1 MSESASDVDVVV
13 SAPRRHTAR
22 WAAITL
28 GVVLLLFVAVLATR
42 KSAADKQA
50 ESPLLGKP
58 APSLTG
64 TGLDGSQVSLAAMH
78 GKWVVVNFMA
88 SWCVPCRD
96 EHPEL
101 VKFSQRHEAAGDA
114 AVLGVIFDD
123 TEPNVRRFFDQ
134 LGGSWPVVSD
144 PGGRTAL
151 DFGVRGP
158 PESFLVDPNGF
169 VVWKG
174 IGQVD
179 ANGLDKL
186 VTQGKARG
194 A

>member
-1 MSESASDVDVVV
+1 MSDVELAV
-13 SAPRRHTAR
+13 SRSRRHTAR
-22 WAAITL
+22 WAAISL

-64 TGLDGSQVSLAAMH
+64 TGLDGGGVSLGSMH

-88 SWCVPCRD
+88 SWCVPCRE

-101 VKFSQRHEAAGDA
+101 VKFTQRHQAAGDA

-123 TEPNVRRFFDQ
+123 SAANVRRFFAE
-134 LGGSWPVVSD
+134 LGGSWPVISD
-144 PGGRTAL
+144 PGGRIAL
-151 DFGVRGP
+151 DYGVRGP
-158 PESFLVDPNGF
+158 PESFLIDPNGF

-174 IGQVD
+174 IGQVSAD
-179 ANGLDKL
+179 GLDRL
-186 VTQGKARG
+186 VAQGRARSG
-194 A
+194 S

>member
-1 MSESASDVDVVV
+1 MTDTTATLEVPA
-13 SAPRRHTAR
+13 RRHTAR
-22 WAAITL
+22 WVAVTL

-58 APSLTG
+58 APSLAG
-64 TGLDGSQVSLAAMH
+64 TALDGTQTSLASLH

-88 SWCVPCRD
+88 SWCVPCAQ

-101 VKFSQRHEAAGDA
+101 VKFTQRHQADGDA

-123 TEPNVRRFFDQ
+123 TEANVRGFFQ
-134 LGGSWPVVSD
+134 RLGGEWPVVGD

-158 PESFLVDPNGF
+158 PESFIVDREGY
-169 VVWKG
+169 VLTRIVG
-174 IGQVD
+174 TVTAD
-179 ANGLDKL
+179 GLDRIL
-186 VTQGKARG
+186 AAAKAANR
-194 A
+194 

>member
-1 MSESASDVDVVV
+1 MSDLDVGVPR
-13 SAPRRHTAR
+13 ARRHTAR
-22 WAAITL
+22 WAAISL

-58 APSLTG
+58 APTLAG
-64 TGLDGSQVSLAAMH
+64 TGLDGHDVSLSSMR

-88 SWCVPCRD
+88 SWCVPCRE

-101 VKFSQRHEAAGDA
+101 VKFTQRHEAAGDA

-123 TEPNVRRFFDQ
+123 SEANVRRFFEQ

-144 PGGRTAL
+144 PGGHTAL

-158 PESFLVDPNGF
+158 PESFLIDPNGF

-174 IGQVD
+174 IGQVNAD
-179 ANGLDKL
+179 GLDKL
-186 VTQGKARG
+186 VREGKARG

>member
-1 MSESASDVDVVV
+1 LSDVDVDAAV
-13 SAPRRHTAR
+13 SRSRRHTAR
-22 WAAITL
+22 WAAISL

-64 TGLDGSQVSLAAMH
+64 TGLDGSQVSLASMH
-78 GKWVVVNFMA
+78 GRWVVVNFLA
-88 SWCVPCRD
+88 SWCVPCRE

-101 VKFSQRHEAAGDA
+101 VKFTQRHQAAGDA
-114 AVLGVIFDD
+114 GVLGVIFDD

-134 LGGSWPVVSD
+134 LGGSWPVIGD

-169 VVWKG
+169 VVWKA
-174 IGQVD
+174 IGQVNAD
-179 ANGLDKL
+179 GLEKL
-186 VTQGKARG
+186 LSEGKARG
-194 A
+194 G